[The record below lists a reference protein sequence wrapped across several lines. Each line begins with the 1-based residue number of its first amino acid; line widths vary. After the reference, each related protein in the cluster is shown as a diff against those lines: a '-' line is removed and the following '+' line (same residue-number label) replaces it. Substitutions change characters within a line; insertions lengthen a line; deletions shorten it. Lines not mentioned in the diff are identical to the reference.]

1 MSGRD
6 GRRRE
11 AAWQPQIAA
20 SILTAD
26 FGHLDRTI
34 RKLERAGIDRL
45 HLDVMDG
52 HFVPNLTFGPDI
64 VAACRRLTTL
74 PVDVHLMVTNPELL
88 LDRFLDA
95 GPQTVT
101 FHVEVPE
108 TDVAKSEAL
117 TTIRAAGV
125 GAGLAVSPATQVS
138 EVERFIDQ
146 LDLVMVMTVE
156 PGFGGQRFL
165 AECAPKM
172 TEAAELFRKHGMRG
186 SLHVDGGVN
195 RDTADVVGA
204 WGADVCV
211 VGSALFQR
219 GRDAS
224 DEVRLVRDRAAEG
237 RRAGPPP
244 GEIEA
249 VAASAGGIALG

>member
-1 MSGRD
+1 L
-6 GRRRE
+6 
-11 AAWQPQIAA
+11 IAA

-34 RKLERAGIDRL
+34 RKLERAGVDRL

-64 VAACRRLTTL
+64 VAACCRLTTL
-74 PVDVHLMVTNPELL
+74 PVDVHLMVTNPGLL

-101 FHVEVPE
+101 FHVEVPA
-108 TDVAKSEAL
+108 TNAAKSAAL
-117 TTIRAAGV
+117 TTIRDAGV
-125 GAGLAVSPATQVS
+125 GAGLAVSPATPATA
-138 EVERFIDQ
+138 VERYIEQ

-165 AECAPKM
+165 AECAPKL
-172 TEAAELFRKHGMRG
+172 TAAGELFRAQGIRG

-195 RDTADVVGA
+195 RDTATVVGA
-204 WGADVCV
+204 WGADVSV

-224 DEVRLVRDRAAEG
+224 DEVRLVRERAAEG
-237 RRAGPPP
+237 RRQGPAPDQ
-244 GEIEA
+244 IEA
-249 VAASAGGIALG
+249 VPATAGGARR